1 MILALD
7 LGTKTGV
14 CVMGANGGVSY
25 SGTWVLTPRPKDRW
39 GHRFLAFRTQLEEM
53 LGQPPRIDVIAYE
66 NVCRH
71 KATDAAHIY
80 GGLLA
85 VLEMVALSWDLPT
98 APLAVAVIKR
108 TATGRGNADKT
119 AMAVRASRKWP
130 GIDILD
136 DNQADALWIAEACR
150 TGAAPAAKKP
160 RKKKGDQHGNR

>member
-14 CVMGANGGVSY
+14 CVMTKDGGIVW
-25 SGTWVLTPRPKDRW
+25 SGCWNMTPNQADRW
-39 GHRFLAFRTQLEEM
+39 GRRFLRFQTLLANHIHVHRPT
-53 LGQPPRIDVIAYE
+53 VIAYE

-71 KATDAAHIY
+71 TATDAAHIY

-85 VLEMVALSWDLPT
+85 VLEMTAMSWEIPT
-98 APLAVAVIKR
+98 EPLAVAVIKR

-130 GIDILD
+130 NIDILD

-150 TGAAPAAKKP
+150 TGAKPAAKKP
-160 RKKKGDQHGNR
+160 KKKKGAPT

>member
-14 CVMGANGGVSY
+14 CVMSPTGKVSL
-25 SGTWVLTPRPKDRW
+25 SGTWTLTPKPTDRW
-39 GHRFLAFRTQLEEM
+39 GRRFLEFRRQVEASLCLYDPT
-53 LGQPPRIDVIAYE
+53 VIAYE

-71 KATDAAHIY
+71 TATDAAHIY

-85 VLEMVALSWDLPT
+85 ILEETALTWDLPT
-98 APLAVAVIKR
+98 CPIAVAVIKR
-108 TATGRGNADKT
+108 AATGRGNADKT

-136 DNQADALWIAEACR
+136 DNQADAL
-150 TGAAPAAKKP
+150 
-160 RKKKGDQHGNR
+160 